1 MSERAELLGHLP
13 VFLLRCL
20 GRFPLVFFIVLFFFF
35 EFSLLSVLDISHL
48 SVIFPAHIFSQS
60 VASRFILLKFL
71 YF

>member
-1 MSERAELLGHLP
+1 MSEVLSARPPACLLAEVSRSFPAG
-13 VFLLRCL
+13 FLYCT
-20 GRFPLVFFIVLFFFF
+20 FFFF
-35 EFSLLSVLDISHL
+35 LSFRCLFVLDISHL